1 MVAEGLD
8 YVIGVDSH
16 RDRHA
21 LALLAGSG
29 APLLACELGADEV
42 GYAEALTLVRTHAPG
57 RRAWALEGSG
67 CYGKGLAR
75 FLIARGERVLEV
87 ERPRR
92 EGRAG
97 RLKSDAL
104 DAERAARLLLVERP
118 LATPRQG
125 GAREALRCLLL
136 TRESAINA
144 RRIALNQL
152 RALLVTCPEP
162 LRGELRGLTRARLLA
177 RCRRFRPRRHRQPEL
192 AGTLLALRLLASR
205 IAALTDE
212 ERTLARELLARVQA
226 LAPALLEEQGVG
238 PIGAAQ
244 LLTSWSHPGRLKSEA
259 AFARLAGAAPI
270 PASSGRVT
278 RYRLDRGGDRR
289 LNRALQQIVLSR
301 RRYDPATAAYI
312 ARRVREGKSE
322 REAVRCLKR
331 YLARHLFRVL
341 ERIAVTT

>member
-1 MVAEGLD
+1 MVAERLD
-8 YVIGVDSH
+8 YAIGVDSH
-16 RDRHA
+16 RDWHA
-21 LALLAGSG
+21 LALVARSG
-29 APLLACELGADEV
+29 ARLRACDVRADET
-42 GYAEALTLVRTHAPG
+42 GYAEALALVRTHAPG

-75 FLIARGERVLEV
+75 FLIAHGERVLEV
-87 ERPRR
+87 ERPKR

-104 DAERAARLLLVERP
+104 DAQRAARLLLAERP

-144 RRIALNQL
+144 RRVALNQL
-152 RALLVTCPEP
+152 RALVVTCPEP

-177 RCRRFRPRRHRQPEL
+177 RCRRLRPRRQGEPEL

-205 IAALTDE
+205 IEALTCE
-212 ERTLARELLARVQA
+212 ERTLARELLAGVQA
-226 LAPALLEEQGVG
+226 LAPALLEEPGIG

-259 AFARLAGAAPI
+259 AFARLAGVAPI
-270 PASSGRVT
+270 PACSGRVT

-312 ARRVREGKSE
+312 ARRVRQGKSE

-341 ERIAVTT
+341 ERSAVRT